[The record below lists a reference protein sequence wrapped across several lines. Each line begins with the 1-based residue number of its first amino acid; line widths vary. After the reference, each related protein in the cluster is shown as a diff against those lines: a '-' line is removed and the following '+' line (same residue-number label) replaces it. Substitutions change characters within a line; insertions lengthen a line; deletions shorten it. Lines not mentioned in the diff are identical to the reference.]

1 MTWADFY
8 LICFVVGFAFSFL
21 SFVVGGLRWHIPHFP
36 HGLNHAGH
44 GIGHTRHGIGH
55 TPAADGHATAGADGI
70 ATTATDFGSSQ
81 ISPFNFMTTSAF
93 LAWFGGA
100 GYLLTRHS
108 ALAFLLA
115 TLVSLVSGLAG
126 AAIVFLFMTRVLT
139 SEEESMNPADYDM
152 VGVLGRVCSPIREG
166 GTGEIIYSQAGT
178 RRTCGARSEDGGAI
192 NKGEEV
198 MVSRYEK
205 GIAYVRRWAEVA
217 NDEEV
222 IRGGANQS

>member
-1 MTWADFY
+1 
-8 LICFVVGFAFSFL
+8 
-21 SFVVGGLRWHIPHFP
+21 
-36 HGLNHAGH
+36 
-44 GIGHTRHGIGH
+44 
-55 TPAADGHATAGADGI
+55 
-70 ATTATDFGSSQ
+70 
-81 ISPFNFMTTSAF
+81 
-93 LAWFGGA
+93 
-100 GYLLTRHS
+100 
-108 ALAFLLA
+108 
-115 TLVSLVSGLAG
+115 
-126 AAIVFLFMTRVLT
+126 
-139 SEEESMNPADYDM
+139 M